1 MMRIKTLSKD
11 FVKANNNLNFIFQNQ
26 VGHVDVRFCNLARL
40 PQRLDRVKFFP
51 QNETTLSQ

>member
-1 MMRIKTLSKD
+1 MRIKTLSKD